1 MPMERGTRAKGE
13 PMLSSTKA
21 LTSLGVVA
29 VMVVGGVTVAAV
41 EGSDDPTVADETT
54 TTEAVPSDDEPTT
67 TGEPTTTEAP
77 TTTEEPTTTA
87 APTTEA
93 PATTVAPPEAAE
105 ANLYGQCTAFS
116 GREQPGNSQAWL
128 RLQERAG
135 GDIEGFCAE
144 VFAQRG
150 GDDTASDDDGDVE
163 QPEAPASVS
172 GAPGGGRPDHAG
184 PPAHAGGKG
193 GNGRGR

>member
-1 MPMERGTRAKGE
+1 
-13 PMLSSTKA
+13 MLSSTKA
-21 LTSLGVVA
+21 LASLGVVA

-54 TTEAVPSDDEPTT
+54 TTEAPTTTEEPTT
-67 TGEPTTTEAP
+67 TGETTTTEAP

-93 PATTVAPPEAAE
+93 PTTTVAPPEAAE

-116 GREQPGNSQAWL
+116 GRQQPGNSQAWL

-144 VFAQRG
+144 VFAQRAG
-150 GDDTASDDDGDVE
+150 GEAASDGEGADIE
-163 QPEAPASVS
+163 EPETSDSTP
-172 GAPGGGRPDHAG
+172 GAPGRGRPDHAG
-184 PPAHAGGKG
+184 PPAHAK
-193 GNGRGR
+193 GNGRGGR